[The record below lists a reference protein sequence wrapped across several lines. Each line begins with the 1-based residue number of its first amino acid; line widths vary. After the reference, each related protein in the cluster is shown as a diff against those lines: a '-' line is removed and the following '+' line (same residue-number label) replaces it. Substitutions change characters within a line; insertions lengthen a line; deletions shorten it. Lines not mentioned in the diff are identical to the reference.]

1 MLSLEDWMYFGT
13 SAALM
18 AVGVLLM
25 VVPAR
30 QLGLQRRPWIV
41 VWSSLA
47 GGLTGVLLLAARL
60 WDLSPAAAPIILTL
74 GSIASAASLGYSA
87 WFFTRIWLNS
97 RRSKMARP
105 HAQSASTLAYTTEAP
120 MPGPDVE
127 REVRAIL
134 VDGRKIEAI
143 RRVRLLTGMG
153 LKEAKDYVESLKTSG
168 GL

>member
-13 SAALM
+13 SAALT

-60 WDLSPAAAPIILTL
+60 WGLSPAAAPIILTL
-74 GSIASAASLGYSA
+74 GTIASAASLGYCA
-87 WFFTRIWLNS
+87 WFFVQIWLNS

-105 HAQSASTLAYTTEAP
+105 HAQSASTLAYTAEAP

-153 LKEAKDYVESLKTSG
+153 LKEAKDYVESLKTSD